1 MENKIEAVFMLV
13 IALTIDLIGMCSFAV
28 PGLGE
33 SFDVVWAP
41 IRKFIY
47 IFQWIFNWKNL

>member
-47 IFQWIFNWKNL
+47 IF